1 MTVTRRIGR
10 PMDVEQ
16 GTIETMIEATVETMV
31 EATIEAVA
39 TKPPMSAVGTEA
51 IMITMTMIIMAIT
64 AMDIAVRA
72 ATVAA
77 EEAFTSVV

>member
-1 MTVTRRIGR
+1 MDLEQATVEI
-10 PMDVEQ
+10 
-16 GTIETMIEATVETMV
+16 MIEATVET
-31 EATIEAVA
+31 TIEAA
-39 TKPPMSAVGTEA
+39 TTKLPMGDVGTEA

-64 AMDIAVRA
+64 AMDIAVMA

>member
-16 GTIETMIEATVETMV
+16 GTIETMIEATVETTV
-31 EATIEAVA
+31 EATIEAA
-39 TKPPMSAVGTEA
+39 TTKPPMGDVGTEA

-72 ATVAA
+72 ATIAA
-77 EEAFTSVV
+77 EEAFPSVV

>member
-1 MTVTRRIGR
+1 MTRRIGR

-16 GTIETMIEATVETMV
+16 GTIETMIEAMVGTTV
-31 EATIEAVA
+31 EATIEAA
-39 TKPPMSAVGTEA
+39 TTKTAMGDVGREA

-64 AMDIAVRA
+64 AMDIAAKAV
-72 ATVAA
+72 TVAA

>member
-16 GTIETMIEATVETMV
+16 GTIETMIEATVETTV
-31 EATIEAVA
+31 EATIAAATITPPTGAVS
-39 TKPPMSAVGTEA
+39 TDTM
-51 IMITMTMIIMAIT
+51 MITITMIIMDMT
-64 AMDIAVRA
+64 AMDIAVKA

>member
-1 MTVTRRIGR
+1 
-10 PMDVEQ
+10 MDVEQ
-16 GTIETMIEATVETMV
+16 GTIETMIEATVET
-31 EATIEAVA
+31 TIEAPLEA
-39 TKPPMSAVGTEA
+39 ATTKPPMGDVGTEA
-51 IMITMTMIIMAIT
+51 IMITMTIIIMAIT

>member
-16 GTIETMIEATVETMV
+16 GTIETMIEATVETTV
-31 EATIEAVA
+31 EATIEAA
-39 TKPPMSAVGTEA
+39 TTKPPMGDVSTDTM
-51 IMITMTMIIMAIT
+51 MITITMIIMDMT
-64 AMDIAVRA
+64 AMDIAVKA
-72 ATVAA
+72 VTVAA

>member
-1 MTVTRRIGR
+1 
-10 PMDVEQ
+10 MDVEQ
-16 GTIETMIEATVETMV
+16 GTIETMIEATVETTVETTV
-31 EATIEAVA
+31 EATIAA
-39 TKPPMSAVGTEA
+39 ATTKPPMGDVGTEA
-51 IMITMTMIIMAIT
+51 IMITMTMIIMATT

>member
-1 MTVTRRIGR
+1 
-10 PMDVEQ
+10 MDVEQ
-16 GTIETMIEATVETMV
+16 GTIETMIEATVETTV
-31 EATIEAVA
+31 EATIEAAA
-39 TKPPMSAVGTEA
+39 TKPPMGDVGTDA
-51 IMITMTMIIMAIT
+51 IMIIITLIIMAIT

>member
-16 GTIETMIEATVETMV
+16 GTIGTMIEATVETTV
-31 EATIEAVA
+31 EATIEAA
-39 TKPPMSAVGTEA
+39 TTKPPMGDVGTEA
-51 IMITMTMIIMAIT
+51 IMITMTTIIMVKT
-64 AMDIAVRA
+64 AMDIAVKA
-72 ATVAA
+72 VTVAA

>member
-1 MTVTRRIGR
+1 
-10 PMDVEQ
+10 MDVEQ
-16 GTIETMIEATVETMV
+16 GTIETMIAATVETTV
-31 EATIEAVA
+31 EATIEAA
-39 TKPPMSAVGTEA
+39 NTKPPMGDVGREA
-51 IMITMTMIIMAIT
+51 IMLTMTMIIMAIT